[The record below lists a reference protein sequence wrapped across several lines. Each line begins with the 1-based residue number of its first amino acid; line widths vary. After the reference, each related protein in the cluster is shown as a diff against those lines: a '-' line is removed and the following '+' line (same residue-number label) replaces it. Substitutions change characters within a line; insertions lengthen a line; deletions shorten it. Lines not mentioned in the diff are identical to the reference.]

1 MSPTFIIKKTNNSE
15 DTPPLQDIF
24 LLQENHT
31 DMRDVKRCVITYVVP
46 GFFKI
51 LSDII
56 DGDVEESS
64 WFSVRC

>member
-15 DTPPLQDIF
+15 DTPPPPRYLSSARKSHLYCIS
-24 LLQENHT
+24 

-64 WFSVRC
+64 